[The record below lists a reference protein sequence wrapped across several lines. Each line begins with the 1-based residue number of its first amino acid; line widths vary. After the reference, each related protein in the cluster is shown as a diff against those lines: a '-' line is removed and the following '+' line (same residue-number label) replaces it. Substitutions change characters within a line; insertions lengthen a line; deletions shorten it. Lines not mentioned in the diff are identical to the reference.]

1 MRGYASV
8 EGNHHIDC
16 VSFSES
22 TFWRTLK
29 LWRETSTDDVVTP
42 LCTTRGR
49 PRLLYY
55 DDVDYLVRLIE
66 RRTGSLQLCI
76 AGDGLR

>member
-16 VSFSES
+16 VNFSES

-29 LWRETSTDDVVTP
+29 LWRETSTDDVVTRS
-42 LCTTRGR
+42 CATRGR

-55 DDVDYLVRLIE
+55 NDVDYLVRLIE
-66 RRTGSLQLCI
+66 QRTGFLHLYYYRGWTS
-76 AGDGLR
+76 